1 MGPDLENQQT
11 KIKVYICREDCT
23 PILVHQLTAIGQD
36 EFRALLR
43 HLELFA
49 EFLPYLARAEK
60 EIADSA
66 CQQSFQLRIT
76 LDNLQAAI
84 ELATS
89 QHNGVTKLV
98 PIMKEHNA
106 THHQS

>member
-1 MGPDLENQQT
+1 METDLDNEQT
-11 KIKVYICREDCT
+11 KVKVFICREDCK
-23 PILVHQLTAIGQD
+23 PILVHQLTATGQD

-66 CQQSFQLRIT
+66 CQQSFQLRVT
-76 LDNLQAAI
+76 LANLRTAI
-84 ELATS
+84 ELST
-89 QHNGVTKLV
+89 NGGLTNRTTKNLLC
-98 PIMKEHNA
+98 K
-106 THHQS
+106 